1 MKVRVNNDDSLT
13 AFVESDR
20 HGVFT
25 TVSGY
30 PCQMFGEG
38 TMLEVSSVSMSVN
51 RIIPLPTSDKRA
63 HREEDLSIKKVIF
76 NNPATIVYWKDE
88 SKTVVK
94 CTEGDVW
101 DPEKGLAMAVCK
113 RVYGADFHKIF
124 NKYIPEEQEDVES
137 LYPSFPVLM
146 DGLRKAVAKATHIIK
161 EEK

>member
-38 TMLEVSSVSMSVN
+38 TMLEVSSVSMDLYTI
-51 RIIPLPTSDKRA
+51 RPLPVYDTPTY
-63 HREEDLSIKKVIF
+63 READLSIKKVIF
-76 NNPATIVYWKDE
+76 NNPATIVYWKDG

-94 CTEGDVW
+94 CTEDDVW

-137 LYPSFPVLM
+137 LYPSLPVLM
-146 DGLRKAVAKATHIIK
+146 DGLRKAVEKATHIIK